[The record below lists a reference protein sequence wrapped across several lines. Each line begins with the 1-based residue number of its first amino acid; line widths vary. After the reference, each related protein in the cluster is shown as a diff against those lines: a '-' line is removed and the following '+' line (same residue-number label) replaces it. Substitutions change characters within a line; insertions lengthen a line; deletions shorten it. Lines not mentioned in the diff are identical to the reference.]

1 MSILQADRPRDEK
14 NSAGSSELS
23 DAMAGEI
30 SNFERVRNLR
40 MHYAVITFSAK
51 MRSILLSK

>member
-14 NSAGSSELS
+14 NSAGNSELS

-30 SNFERVRNLR
+30 SNCERVRSLEMR
-40 MHYAVITFSAK
+40 YVAITLSAK